1 MVGFNYSCGMVIDLM
16 FCDEYGN
23 IFDMGVGFDEMY
35 ECFYVYYFFVLFVV
49 QCNWL
54 LLNVIMI
61 GGGFVGIFSEWWYFE
76 LFQAVSYFLFV
87 D

>member
-49 QCNWL
+49 
-54 LLNVIMI
+54 
-61 GGGFVGIFSEWWYFE
+61 
-76 LFQAVSYFLFV
+76 
-87 D
+87 